1 MKSSKK
7 LISSLLIVL
16 TALSASC
23 TDSAQPGGE
32 TAGETTPEETT
43 KASEYQKPNVDYNG
57 AVFTILDYDTD
68 DYFWHAATYS
78 DIHADEDNGDP
89 INDAQFKRNRQVE
102 EELGITLETYPVSGS
117 ARNQNQAELRKL
129 ILAADNAVDAAFLFG
144 ADMNSILAEDGMLID
159 WNSVPTMNLKSSWW
173 DQNAIE
179 TFTFGKQLKVLTG
192 DISLYSAFSPILL
205 FFNKDVAEMY
215 KINDMYDLVR
225 EGKWVNEKV
234 YEYCRLVSDDL
245 NGDGAMDENDR
256 YGMAMQNGLIPDM
269 LISSGAKITKHNS
282 QGQLELALMSEKNI
296 DLQSRFYKFIHDKDS
311 VCNASDYYS
320 KYGNPFYELHIPMF
334 ANDQLLFN
342 DNQILIAFEL
352 RAMETDYGI
361 LPTPKADESQENYCT
376 SMSMSWE
383 TFLCIPA
390 TNDRL
395 EMTGHV
401 VEALGYYSQQYVTS
415 EFIDTTVRTKA
426 LRDEDSAEMLELI
439 LANKTYDAALIYNW
453 GNIKSIMAT
462 ENFASSYAS
471 SESQIKAEMQKTLD
485 LLG

>member
-7 LISSLLIVL
+7 LISSLLIIL

-23 TDSAQPGGE
+23 TDSAQTGGE
-32 TAGETTPEETT
+32 TTGETTPKETT
-43 KASEYQKPNVDYNG
+43 QASEYQNPNVNYNG
-57 AVFTILDYDTD
+57 EVFTILDYDTD

-89 INDAQFKRNRQVE
+89 INDAQYKRNRKVE
-102 EELGITLETYPVSGS
+102 EELGITLETYPVGGS
-117 ARNQNQAELRKL
+117 SRTQNQAELRKL
-129 ILAADNAVDAAFLFG
+129 ILAAENAVDVAFLFG
-144 ADMNSILAEDGMLID
+144 SDMSAILAEEGMLTD
-159 WNSVPTMNLKSSWW
+159 WNSVPTMNLASSWW

-179 TFTFGKQLKVLTG
+179 TFTFGKQLKILTG
-192 DISLYSAFSPILL
+192 DISLYAAFSPVLL
-205 FFNKDVAEMY
+205 FFNKDVAEMNN
-215 KINDMYDLVR
+215 IDDLYDLVR

-234 YEYCRLVSDDL
+234 YEYCRLVSADL
-245 NGDGAMDENDR
+245 NGDGKMDENDR
-256 YGMAMQNGLIPDM
+256 YGTTIQNGRIPDM
-269 LISSGAKITKHNS
+269 MISSGAKITTRDSK
-282 QGQLELALMSEKNI
+282 GQLELTLMSEKNV
-296 DLQSRFYKFIHDKDS
+296 DLQTRFYNFIRDTDA
-311 VCNASDYYS
+311 VCNASDYS
-320 KYGNPFYELHIPMF
+320 GKYGNVFYELHIPMF

-342 DNQILIAFEL
+342 FNQLLIAFEL
-352 RAMETDYGI
+352 RSMETDYGI
-361 LPTPKADESQENYCT
+361 LPTPKADVSQENYCT
-376 SMSMSWE
+376 SMNMSWE